1 MEIETLL
8 YNEIVSELEELDKID
23 VGGDKYKVA
32 AEGIAKLIDRS
43 IEMDKIK
50 NERDERQTN
59 RENDIE
65 LKTRQVNEEI
75 KDRKIKNVITI
86 VVSGVGTIV
95 TIWGTLKTLK
105 FEETGTVT
113 TMAGK
118 NFINKIFRK

>member
-8 YNEIVSELEELDKID
+8 YNEIVSELEELNKLD
-23 VGGDKYKVA
+23 VGSDEYKVA

>member
-8 YNEIVSELEELDKID
+8 YNEIVSELEELNKLDIGD
-23 VGGDKYKVA
+23 DKYKVA
-32 AEGIAKLIDRS
+32 TEGIAKLIDRS
-43 IEMDKIK
+43 IEMDKIR

>member
-8 YNEIVSELEELDKID
+8 YNEIVSELEELNKLDIGD
-23 VGGDKYKVA
+23 DKYKVA
-32 AEGIAKLIDRS
+32 TEGIAKLIDRS
-43 IEMDKIK
+43 IEMDKIR
-50 NERDERQTN
+50 NERDERQMN